1 MVRPDRRDGS
11 EDRDRR
17 TEDPDTT
24 GAHAPSPRDEEGL
37 TATVDV
43 VSGPYRRVDEGAC
56 LGLFD
61 LNCPQHFAPCER
73 RDYAQFLDGEP
84 LGYEVWRV
92 DGRLVGAC
100 GLTGDDA
107 ECRRLSW
114 ILLDPAAMGLGVG
127 SAMMR
132 RSLACASRLGLR
144 CVVIAASHLSAPFF
158 ARFGAVVVSE
168 TIDGWGPGMHRL
180 DMEIRL

>member
-1 MVRPDRRDGS
+1 MVRPDRGTS
-11 EDRDRR
+11 PSIRDRCMN
-17 TEDPDTT
+17 PDTN
-24 GAHAPSPRDEEGL
+24 GAHARSRRSGQGL
-37 TATVDV
+37 AATAGV
-43 VSGPYRRVDEGAC
+43 VFGPYERADEGVC
-56 LGLFD
+56 LDLFD
-61 LNCPQHFAPCER
+61 LNCPRYFAPCER

-84 LGYEVWRV
+84 LGFEVWRV
-92 DGRLVGAC
+92 DGRLVGAS

-114 ILLDPAAMGLGVG
+114 ILVDPDAVGLGVG

-132 RSLACASRLGLR
+132 RALARAGGLGLR
-144 CVVIAASHLSAPFF
+144 CVLIAASHLSAPFF

-168 TIDGWGPGMHRL
+168 TVDGWGPGMHRL